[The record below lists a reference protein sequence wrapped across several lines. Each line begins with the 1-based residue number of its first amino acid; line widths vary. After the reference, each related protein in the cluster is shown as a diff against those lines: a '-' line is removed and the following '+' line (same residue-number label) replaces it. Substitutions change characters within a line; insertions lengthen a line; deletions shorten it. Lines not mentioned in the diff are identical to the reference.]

1 MNQHETNWD
10 KFVIVKNSPIH
21 LKGIF
26 STVDIPPN
34 EIVMIIKGEVIDEK
48 ECIKREDE
56 DNNVYIFWN
65 GENYIDTID
74 TPKIKYINHDCDPNC
89 EVDDRD
95 NESLYLISN
104 RKILAGEELTI
115 DYGYDEIYLE
125 CCCYSCTG

>member
-1 MNQHETNWD
+1 MTQHETNWD
-10 KFVIVKNSPIH
+10 KFVTVKDSPIH

-34 EIVMIIKGEVIDEK
+34 EIIMIIRGEVIDED

-65 GENYIDTID
+65 GDSYIDTID
-74 TPKIKYINHDCDPNC
+74 TQKIKYINHDCDPNC

-95 NESLYLISN
+95 DESLYLISS
-104 RKILAGEELTI
+104 RKINAGEEITI
-115 DYGYDEIYLE
+115 DYGYEEIYSE
-125 CCCYSCTG
+125 CSCYSCTG